1 MRCRARMT
9 TRLRRCTASI
19 RRGRTWRGRS
29 DRWSEFTRSKGEGTM
44 SIEIEVGLENATK
57 APKVTEEL
65 SLEAPAPKGFANP
78 NVRRALLLGGT
89 VLLAAV
95 VGLLSYYHN
104 RESTD
109 DAQVD
114 GHITPMASKVYG
126 RVAQVLV
133 EDNQPVK
140 AGQVLVK
147 IDPRDYQAA
156 LDQAKASLMLAESEA
171 RSAGVDVPRT
181 RENVASG
188 NSSADAQLLGAQADL
203 AKAQSTYE
211 QAQTADLAWAQD
223 NVDKSRANAELA
235 KADLARYLPLMEK
248 GEISKQQ
255 YDAAK
260 ANADANASALKAD
273 QEKLAQAHRNVDV
286 TKAQLDAAKA
296 RVEQARA
303 GVASALA
310 DVKQVGMKTA
320 DAQAKLAKVEQA
332 RALLEAAQL
341 NLSYTEITAP
351 IDGVATH
358 KQVETGQIVQ
368 AGQGLL
374 VVVPLQDVWVTA
386 NFKETQLRNMRA
398 GQKAE
403 VKVDTYGKTF
413 SGRVDS
419 IAGATG
425 SVLSL
430 LPPENATGNYVKV
443 VQRIPVKIV
452 LDPIP
457 SEKAVLRPGM
467 NVDAT
472 VITN

>member
-1 MRCRARMT
+1 
-9 TRLRRCTASI
+9 
-19 RRGRTWRGRS
+19 
-29 DRWSEFTRSKGEGTM
+29 M
-44 SIEIEVGLENATK
+44 SIEIEVGLENAAK
-57 APKVTEEL
+57 APRLTQELRLEEQ
-65 SLEAPAPKGFANP
+65 PKGLANP
-78 NVRRALLLGGT
+78 KMRRLLFAGGAG
-89 VLLAAV
+89 VLAAII
-95 VGLLSYYHN
+95 GLFLYYHN

-126 RVAQVLV
+126 RVAQVFV
-133 EDNQPVK
+133 DDNQPVK
-140 AGQVLVK
+140 AGQALVK
-147 IDPRDYQAA
+147 VDPRDYQAA
-156 LDQAKASLMLAESEA
+156 LGQAKAAVALAESEA

-188 NSSADAQLLGAQADL
+188 TSSADAQYLGAVADVARMQA
-203 AKAQSTYE
+203 TFE
-211 QAQTADLAWAQD
+211 EAQTADLAFAQA
-223 NVDKSRANAELA
+223 NVEKSRANAELA
-235 KADLARYLPLMEK
+235 KADLARFTPLMEK

-260 ANADANASALKAD
+260 ANADATASALNAD
-273 QEKLAQAHRNVDV
+273 QEKLAQARRNVEV
-286 TKAQLDAAKA
+286 VKAQLDAAKA

-303 GVASALA
+303 GVASAHA
-310 DVKQVGMKTA
+310 DMKQVGMKTA
-320 DAQAKLAKVEQA
+320 DAEAKLAKVEQA
-332 RALLEAAQL
+332 RASLEAAQL

-351 IDGVATH
+351 VDGVVTH
-358 KQVETGQIVQ
+358 KQVEVGQIVQ

-374 VVVPLQDVWVTA
+374 VVVPLHDVWVTA
-386 NFKETQLRNMRA
+386 NFKETQLKNMKP
-398 GQKAE
+398 GQKAQ

-413 SGRVDS
+413 SGHVDS

-457 SEKAVLRPGM
+457 QEKAVLRPGM

>member
-1 MRCRARMT
+1 
-9 TRLRRCTASI
+9 
-19 RRGRTWRGRS
+19 
-29 DRWSEFTRSKGEGTM
+29 M
-44 SIEIEVGLENATK
+44 SIEIEVGLEK
-57 APKVTEEL
+57 ASKVPRVTEEQL
-65 SLEAPAPKGFANP
+65 LLEETPAPKGLANP
-78 NVRRALLLGGT
+78 KVRRLLFAGGIA
-89 VLLAAV
+89 VLAAI
-95 VGLLSYYHN
+95 VGLVAYYHN
-104 RESTD
+104 RETTD

-114 GHITPMASKVYG
+114 GHITPMASKIYG

-133 EDNQPVK
+133 DDNQPVK

-156 LDQAKASLMLAESEA
+156 LDQAKAQLALAESEA

-188 NSSADAQLLGAQADL
+188 NSNADAQLQGAVADL
-203 AKAQSTYE
+203 ARAQATYE
-211 QAQTADLAWAQD
+211 QAQTADLAWAQA
-223 NVDKSRANAELA
+223 NVEKSRANAELA
-235 KADLARYLPLMEK
+235 RADLARYTPLMEK

-260 ANADANASALKAD
+260 ANADASASALKAD
-273 QEKLAQAHRNVDV
+273 QEKL
-286 TKAQLDAAKA
+286 
-296 RVEQARA
+296 EQARRNVEVAKAQRDSAKAKVGQAQA
-303 GVASALA
+303 GVAVAVA
-310 DVKQVGMKTA
+310 DEKQVGMKTA

-332 RALLEAAQL
+332 RAALDAAVL
-341 NLSYTEITAP
+341 NLSYTEIVAP
-351 IDGVATH
+351 VDGVATH

-374 VVVPLQDVWVTA
+374 VVVPLRDVWITA
-386 NFKETQLRNMRA
+386 NFKETQLKKMMP

-413 SGRVDS
+413 SGHVDS

-425 SVLSL
+425 AVLSL

-452 LDPIP
+452 LDAVP
-457 SEKAVLRPGM
+457 SEKTVLRPGM

>member
-1 MRCRARMT
+1 
-9 TRLRRCTASI
+9 
-19 RRGRTWRGRS
+19 
-29 DRWSEFTRSKGEGTM
+29 M
-44 SIEIEVGLENATK
+44 SIEIEVGLENASRV
-57 APKVTEEL
+57 PRVTEEL
-65 SLEAPAPKGFANP
+65 SLEEPPKGLANP
-78 NVRRALLLGGT
+78 KVKRFLFLGGA
-89 VLLAAV
+89 VVLAAII
-95 VGLLSYYHN
+95 GLFLYYRN
-104 RESTD
+104 RETTD

-133 EDNQPVK
+133 EDNQAVK

-156 LDQAKASLMLAESEA
+156 LDQAQAALALAQSEA
-171 RSAGVDVPRT
+171 QSAGVDVPRT

-188 NSSADAQLLGAQADL
+188 NSSAGAQLEGAQADL

-211 QAQTADLAWAQD
+211 QAQTADLAWAQA
-223 NVDKSRANAELA
+223 NVEKSRANADLA
-235 KADLARYLPLMEK
+235 KADLARYKPLMEK

-255 YDAAK
+255 YDVAQ
-260 ANADANASALKAD
+260 ANADASASALRAD
-273 QEKLAQAHRNVDV
+273 QEKLEQARRNVDV
-286 TKAQLDAAKA
+286 ARAQRDAAKA
-296 RVEQARA
+296 RVEQAQA
-303 GVASALA
+303 GVVSAHA
-310 DVKQVGMKTA
+310 DVRQVSMKTA

-332 RALLEAAQL
+332 RAGLDAAQL
-341 NLSYTEITAP
+341 NLSYTEITSP
-351 IDGVATH
+351 VDGVATH
-358 KQVETGQIVQ
+358 KQVEMGQIVQ

-374 VVVPLQDVWVTA
+374 VVVPLHDVWVTA
-386 NFKETQLRNMRA
+386 NFKETQLKKMKA

-403 VKVDTYGKTF
+403 VKVDTYGRTF
-413 SGRVDS
+413 SGHVDS

-452 LDPIP
+452 LDSIP
-457 SEKAVLRPGM
+457 AEKAILRPGM

-472 VITN
+472 VITAN